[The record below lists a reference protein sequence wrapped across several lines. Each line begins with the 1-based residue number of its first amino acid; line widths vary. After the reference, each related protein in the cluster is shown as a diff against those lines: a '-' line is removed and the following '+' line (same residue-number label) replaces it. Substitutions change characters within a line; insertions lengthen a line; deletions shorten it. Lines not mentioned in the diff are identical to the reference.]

1 MAILD
6 EVRQIELP
14 SISDHRGVLTSIEG
28 GEDIPFEIR
37 RIFYMHHFLDDR
49 GGHAHKDTDQVIVAI
64 SGSFELLISDGNEKQ
79 KIVLDNPIKGVFIPR
94 LLFVDI

>member
-1 MAILD
+1 
-6 EVRQIELP
+6 
-14 SISDHRGVLTSIEG
+14 
-28 GEDIPFEIR
+28 
-37 RIFYMHHFLDDR
+37 MHHFLDDR

-94 LLFVDI
+94 LLFVDIYNCSNNSVCLVLANTHYDISKSFRSWDEYIQHIHG